1 MTSGYPSSSGD
12 VITRRASTGP
22 APLSFA
28 QELLWLMDR
37 AAPGLAAWN
46 VPRALRLRG
55 TLDVAALQ
63 SALDGL
69 VARHESL
76 RTVFTAVD
84 GEPRQL
90 VRPAGAVTIERA
102 DVRAEADRETA
113 VARLARAHALA
124 PFDLTNDALLRALLI
139 QVAADEHVLCLNTH
153 HIVSD
158 GWSKSIM
165 FREMSAL
172 YRAARTGRDP
182 ALPPLPIQFSDY
194 AAWER
199 DARHEAALAEPL
211 AYWREK
217 LAGPLPVLD
226 IPGDHRADVVPTFE
240 GARRVALLPMPVVAR
255 MRELAR
261 QHDATPYMMLLAT
274 YVALLHRYSGQDDIV
289 VGSPIVGRLQSETE
303 DLIGYFA
310 NTLVLRTKLD
320 GDPTFSELIDR
331 VRDTAFGAYENQDV
345 PFEKIVLELQR
356 GRSLSHAPLF
366 QAVLTMEDT
375 VPGALELDGIVV
387 ETIPVAE
394 GATKF
399 DLTMLVAEQS
409 DGLRLALWY
418 RTDRFAAATVDR
430 MLGAFRELL
439 EAMVA
444 NPAQRVSDARVV
456 GTEARSELLALG
468 DGSSPALTASV
479 LERFDAVSRRQPN
492 AAAARCGQVTVTY
505 GELAERAQS
514 IANRLSSSGVRQGDT
529 VAVLLERSTD
539 VLVAVLGCWYAG
551 AAYLP
556 IASDTPAARVSTYMG
571 GAGAAVAIT
580 SGDLVARL
588 PEACSVVRVDMPSEP
603 SGAIMASASV
613 LRVDPLAPAYVLF
626 TSGSTGT
633 PKGVCVTHGNLAHY
647 VSAITARLELRE
659 SEPWTFAS
667 VSPLGAD
674 LGNTS
679 IFTALASGGVIDLGD
694 LVPDDVARDPV
705 RFPGYVAAHGVD
717 VLKITPGH
725 LQALLAG
732 VAAAETATVLP
743 ARWLV
748 LGGEAL
754 GWDLAQRVVS
764 AARCRL
770 LNHYGPTETTVGAC
784 TLEVMDD
791 VVSSL
796 RRDVATVPIGR
807 PLSGTTC
814 YVLDARRRLVPRG
827 VVGELYIGGG
837 GVANGY
843 VAQPGLTAERFVEDP
858 FSSAVG
864 ARMYATGDRVRWL
877 GTTDALEFLGRADD
891 QLKIRGFRVELAEVE
906 HALASHAAVAACA
919 VIARAASAGV
929 GSADQLVAFVV
940 PHRAMGYA
948 AAHATART
956 DAHIDALDAWLRG
969 RLPEY
974 MVPDRIILR
983 DSLPLGPNGKVDR
996 RALASLELEMESDA
1010 DEFVEPQGE
1019 TEVGIAQIWQEVL
1032 QRERIGAAE
1041 SFLELGGH
1049 SLLAIRVL
1057 GKLSKRFGVRLP
1069 LRTLFD
1075 APTIRALGAVV
1086 DAELRE
1092 VERRELESVLAT
1104 LEGAELADGAPG
1116 QQRQPEPGTT

>member
-1 MTSGYPSSSGD
+1 
-12 VITRRASTGP
+12 
-22 APLSFA
+22 
-28 QELLWLMDR
+28 MDR

-55 TLDVAALQ
+55 TLDVVALQ

-69 VARHESL
+69 VERHESL

-84 GEPRQL
+84 GEPRQV
-90 VRPAGAVTIERA
+90 VRPASTVTIERA
-102 DVRAEADRETA
+102 DVRAEADREAA

-172 YRAARTGRDP
+172 YRAARTARDP
-182 ALPPLPIQFSDY
+182 ALPPLSIQFSDY

-240 GARRVALLPMPVVAR
+240 GARRVALLPMPLVAR

-331 VRDTAFGAYENQDV
+331 VRDTAFGAYEHQDV

-356 GRSLSHAPLF
+356 GRGLSHAPLF

-399 DLTMLVAEQS
+399 DLTMLVAEQP

-418 RTDRFAAATVDR
+418 RTDRFAAPTVDR

-456 GTEARSELLALG
+456 GTTARSELLALG
-468 DGSSPALTASV
+468 TGASRAPIVSV

-505 GELAERAQS
+505 GELAERAWS

-529 VAVLLERSTD
+529 VAVLLERSTE
-539 VLVAVLGCWYAG
+539 VLAAVLGCWYAG

-556 IASDTPAARVSTYMG
+556 IASDTPSARVSTYIG
-571 GAGAAVAIT
+571 GAGATVAIT
-580 SGDLVARL
+580 SGDLAARL
-588 PEACSVVRVDMPSEP
+588 PEACSVVRVDAPSEP
-603 SGAIMASASV
+603 TSAIMASASE
-613 LRVDPLAPAYVLF
+613 LRVDPLASAYVLF

-633 PKGVCVTHGNLAHY
+633 PKGVCVTHANLAHY

-679 IFTALASGGVIDLGD
+679 VFTALASGGVIDL
-694 LVPDDVARDPV
+694 VPDNVARDPV

-717 VLKITPGH
+717 VLKMTPGH

-732 VAAAETATVLP
+732 LATAETASVLP

-754 GWDLAQRVVS
+754 GWDLAQRLV
-764 AARCRL
+764 AAAKCRV

-784 TLEVMDD
+784 TLEVTDD
-791 VVSSL
+791 VVSLL
-796 RRDVATVPIGR
+796 RPDVATVPIGR

-837 GVANGY
+837 GVAKGY

-858 FSSAVG
+858 FSSAVD

-877 GTTDALEFLGRADD
+877 GTTEALEFLGRADD

-919 VIARAASAGV
+919 VVARAASTGV

-948 AAHATART
+948 AAHAVART
-956 DAHIDALDAWLRG
+956 DADIHALDAWLRE
-969 RLPEY
+969 RLPDY
-974 MVPDRIILR
+974 MVPDRIVLC
-983 DSLPLGPNGKVDR
+983 DSLPLGANGKVDR

-1032 QRERIGAAE
+1032 QRERIGATE

-1075 APTIRALGAVV
+1075 APTIRALGTVV

-1104 LEGAELADGAPG
+1104 LDGADLADGAPA

>member
-1 MTSGYPSSSGD
+1 MSSASPTHSAD
-12 VITRRASTGP
+12 VIAPRASSAP

-55 TLDVAALQ
+55 PLDVGALQ
-63 SALDGL
+63 SALDEL

-76 RTVFTAVD
+76 RTVFAAAD
-84 GEPRQL
+84 GEPRQI
-90 VRPAGAVTIERA
+90 VRPAEPVVMERA
-102 DVRAEADRETA
+102 DLRAEKDPQASAAR
-113 VARLARAHALA
+113 VARDHALS
-124 PFDLTNDALLRALLI
+124 PFDLATDPLLRVLLI
-139 QVAADEHVLCLNTH
+139 QVATDEHVLCLNTH

-165 FREMSAL
+165 FRELSAL
-172 YRAARTGRDP
+172 YRAARTGGD
-182 ALPPLPIQFSDY
+182 AGLAPLPIQFSDY

-199 DARHEAALAEPL
+199 DARHEASLAEPL
-211 AYWREK
+211 AYWREQ

-226 IPGDHRADVVPTFE
+226 IPGDYRADVVPTFE
-240 GARRVALLPMPVVAR
+240 GARRVAVLPVPLVAR

-261 QHDATPYMMLLAT
+261 EHDATPYMMLLAT
-274 YVALLHRYSGQDDIV
+274 YVAMLHRYSGQDDIV
-289 VGSPIVGRLQSETE
+289 VGSPTVGRLQSETE

-320 GDPTFSELIDR
+320 GDPTFAELIGR

-356 GRSLSHAPLF
+356 GRTLSHAPLF

-375 VPGALELDGIVV
+375 VPGALELDGVTV
-387 ETIPVAE
+387 EAIPVAE

-399 DLTMLVAEQS
+399 DLTMLVAEQT

-418 RTDRFAAATVDR
+418 RTDRFAAATIDR
-430 MLGAFRELL
+430 MLAAFRDLL

-444 NPAQRVSDARVV
+444 NPAQRVSDARIV
-456 GTEARSELLALG
+456 GTSARTELLALG
-468 DGSSPALTASV
+468 TGTSPASAMTV
-479 LERFDAVSRRQPN
+479 LELFDAVARRQPN
-492 AAAARCGQVTVTY
+492 TVAARCGDVTVTY
-505 GELAERAQS
+505 GGLADQARG
-514 IANRLSSSGVRQGDT
+514 IASRLSVSGVRAGDT

-539 VLVAVLGCWYAG
+539 VLAAVLGCWYAG

-556 IASDTPAARVSTYMG
+556 IASDTPAARVAAYID
-571 GAGAAVAIT
+571 GASATAAIT
-580 SGDLVARL
+580 SHDLLARL
-588 PEACSVVRVDMPSEP
+588 PASCTVVGVDDSNAPTSAIAS
-603 SGAIMASASV
+603 SGSD
-613 LRVDPLAPAYVLF
+613 LHVDPRAPAYILF

-633 PKGVCVTHGNLAHY
+633 PKGVCVTHGNIAHY
-647 VSAITARLELRE
+647 VSAITTRLEVAD
-659 SEPWTFAS
+659 SDAWTFAS

-679 IFTALASGGVIDLGD
+679 IFPALATGGVID

-705 RFPGYVAAHGVD
+705 RFPGYIASHGVD

-732 VAAAETATVLP
+732 VAAEEPASVLP

-754 GWDLAQRVVS
+754 GWDLAQRLVS
-764 AARCRL
+764 AQKCRV
-770 LNHYGPTETTVGAC
+770 LNHYGPTEATVGAC
-784 TLEVMDD
+784 TFEVTADAIT
-791 VVSSL
+791 SL
-796 RRDVATVPIGR
+796 RRDVATVPVGR
-807 PLSGTTC
+807 PLPGTTC

-827 VVGELYIGGG
+827 VVGELHIGGR
-837 GVANGY
+837 GVAEGY
-843 VAQPGLTAERFVEDP
+843 VAQPALTAERFVEDP
-858 FSSAVG
+858 FSSAVA

-891 QLKIRGFRVELAEVE
+891 QIKIRGFRVELPEIE
-906 HALASHAAVAACA
+906 HALASHPAVAGCA
-919 VIARAASAGV
+919 VVARAGATG
-929 GSADQLVAFVV
+929 GSSDQLVAFVV
-940 PHRAMGYA
+940 PQRATGYA
-948 AAHATART
+948 AAHAAARN
-956 DAHIDALDAWLRG
+956 DADVDTVGAWVRE

-974 MVPDRIILR
+974 MVPDRIVMCE
-983 DSLPLGPNGKVDR
+983 SLPLGANGKVDR
-996 RALASLELEMESDA
+996 RALAALELDAES
-1010 DEFVEPQGE
+1010 ERETFVEPHGE
-1019 TEVGIAQIWQEVL
+1019 TEQGIAQIWQEVL
-1032 QRERIGAAE
+1032 QRERIGASE

-1075 APTIRALGAVV
+1075 APTIRALGTVV

-1092 VERRELESVLAT
+1092 IERRELEAVLAT
-1104 LEGAELADGAPG
+1104 IDAADIAGGAPA
-1116 QQRQPEPGTT
+1116 QQRQTEPGTT